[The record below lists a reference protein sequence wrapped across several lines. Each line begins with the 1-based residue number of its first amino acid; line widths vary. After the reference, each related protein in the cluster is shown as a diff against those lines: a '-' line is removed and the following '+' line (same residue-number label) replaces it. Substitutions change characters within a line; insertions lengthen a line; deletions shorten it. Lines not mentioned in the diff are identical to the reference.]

1 MVGGGAA
8 GAAGRPDVILVITR
22 RIWGNLRPDNNWDC
36 HNRMI
41 PTTSQHELRE
51 ISTQTRIAFLGE
63 FDQDT
68 SLQRD
73 SIK

>member
-1 MVGGGAA
+1 MGGGAA

-41 PTTSQHELRE
+41 PPPPPPAPTKGNYKCS
-51 ISTQTRIAFLGE
+51 
-63 FDQDT
+63 
-68 SLQRD
+68 
-73 SIK
+73 